1 MPFQPIDSQRL
12 YQRVADQ
19 IGDMIRA
26 GEFPPGHR
34 LPPERD
40 LSKTLGVSRPVVRE
54 AMIALEIA
62 GLVEV
67 RTGSG
72 TYVRDPREVT
82 EAEAVDV
89 GLSPTDVI
97 SARLLIEG
105 EIARIAA
112 AKVTDHDL
120 ADLGALVERMNRE
133 HDEGLS
139 GEEGDLAFHLRIAEA
154 TGNAALAT
162 VVERLWQDQH
172 APVFALMSER
182 TRLPENREPT
192 RRAHAEILDALVRR
206 DPEGAAASMRAH
218 LEQVLTVLTDEASL
232 G

>member
-12 YQRVADQ
+12 YQRIADQ
-19 IGDMIRA
+19 IGEMIRD

-40 LSKTLGVSRPVVRE
+40 LSKMLGVSRPVVRE

-72 TYVRDPREVT
+72 TYVRDSAEV
-82 EAEAVDV
+82 AAIAGVDA
-89 GLSPTDVI
+89 GHSPTDII
-97 SARLLIEG
+97 SARMVIES

-112 AKVTDHDL
+112 AKLTD
-120 ADLGALVERMNRE
+120 ADIAELDALMERMNRE

-139 GEEGDLAFHLRIAEA
+139 GYEGDLAFHLRIAEA
-154 TGNAALAT
+154 TGNLVLAT
-162 VVERLWQDQH
+162 VIERLWQDQH

-182 TRLPENREPT
+182 TRLPENWEPT
-192 RRAHAEILDALVRR
+192 RKAHAAIFDALVRR
-206 DPEGAAASMRAH
+206 DPDAAAASMRAH
-218 LEQVLTVLTDEASL
+218 LEQVLTVLSGEAIV

>member
-19 IGDMIRA
+19 IGEMIRE

-72 TYVRDPREVT
+72 TYVRDSAEVAAMT
-82 EAEAVDV
+82 GVDA
-89 GLSPTDVI
+89 GHSPTDIIFARMVI
-97 SARLLIEG
+97 ES
-105 EIARIAA
+105 EIARLAA
-112 AKVTDHDL
+112 AKLTDRDI
-120 ADLGALVERMNRE
+120 ADLGALMERMNRE
-133 HDEGLS
+133 HDEGVS
-139 GEEGDLAFHLRIAEA
+139 GYEGDLAFHLRIAEA
-154 TGNAALAT
+154 TGNIVLAT
-162 VVERLWQDQH
+162 VIERLWQDQH

-182 TRLPENREPT
+182 TRLPENWEPT
-192 RRAHAEILDALVRR
+192 RKAHAAIFEALVRR
-206 DPEGAAASMRAH
+206 DLDAAAASMRAH
-218 LEQVLTVLTDEASL
+218 LAQVLTVLTGEATV